1 MSLAEMHCT
10 PCRKGEGKL
19 SAEEV
24 AAMLDTIPG
33 WQLDDAGT
41 SISLHLTFPDFK
53 GALAFVDR
61 VGVIAEAEKHHPDIS
76 FGWGY
81 VDCRLTTHAAGGL
94 TRNDFIVAS
103 KIDVLAS

>member
-10 PCRKGEGKL
+10 PCRKGEGRL
-19 SAEEV
+19 GDEEV
-24 AAMLDTIPG
+24 SAMMATIPG
-33 WQLDDAGT
+33 W
-41 SISLHLTFPDFK
+41 SIENGNTLYLHLTFPNFK
-53 GALAFVDR
+53 EAFAFVDR
-61 VGVIAEAEKHHPDIS
+61 VAVIAEAEQHHPDIS

-81 VDCRLTTHAAGGL
+81 VDCRLTSHAAGGL